1 MFFGTDMHQSIV
13 NQIQLKFLLYILLRL
28 TRMNFSSTMSVPV
41 FTRLQQEYKMAT
53 RQLKADLYLSFGV
66 VTDNFQSV
74 SEGIRLQK

>member
-13 NQIQLKFLLYILLRL
+13 NQIQFKFLLYILLRL